1 MIFLAH
7 ADNER
12 RIYYGP
18 RALAALR
25 ALGDVRLNETG
36 SPLDGAAFAAAAAGC
51 TIIVA
56 DNKATAP
63 AELFD
68 AAPDLLAY
76 VHGHVDTRRIDVAA
90 ASRNGILVTRSIPTF
105 GPAVSELVIG
115 FMIDLSRG
123 ITRSTSAWRNGGA
136 PQIHL
141 SNQLGGQVLGI
152 IGYGHIG
159 RRLALIARA
168 FDMRVAVHDPYVT
181 IDPAEGVEPMGFD
194 ALLGASDFVVPL
206 AVATP
211 ETRHLIGGR
220 ALSLMKPT
228 AYLVNVSRGDLIDE
242 DALEAALDARAIAG
256 AALDVGSAPFQ
267 MPPDRLARRGDVL
280 ATPHIAG
287 VTPQA
292 NEGQAMETVR
302 QVAEILKGGI
312 PSGALNG
319 EHAARLRA
327 SRIPG

>member
-1 MIFLAH
+1 MILLAH
-7 ADNER
+7 ADDER

-25 ALGDVRLNETG
+25 ALAEVRLNESG
-36 SPLDGAAFAAAAAGC
+36 SPLDGRAFAEAAAGC
-51 TIIVA
+51 AVIVG
-56 DNKATAP
+56 DSKATAG

-68 AAPDLLAY
+68 DLPGLVAY

-90 ASRNGILVTRSIPTF
+90 ASRNGVLVTRSIATF

-123 ITRSTSAWRNGGA
+123 ITRSTMEWRSGGA
-136 PQIHL
+136 PKIHL
-141 SNQLGGQVLGI
+141 SNQLGGQTLGI

-159 RRLALIARA
+159 RHLAQMARA
-168 FDMRVAVHDPYVT
+168 FGMRVAVHDPYAAP
-181 IDPAEGVEPMGFD
+181 DSADGVEPMDLD
-194 ALLGASDFVVPL
+194 ALLGESDFVAPL

-211 ETRHLIGGR
+211 ETRHLIGCR

-228 AYLVNVSRGDLIDE
+228 ACLINVSRGDLVDE
-242 DALEAALDARAIAG
+242 DALEAALDAGTIAG

-267 MPPDRLARRGDVL
+267 MPPERLARRRDVL
-280 ATPHIAG
+280 ATPHIGG

-302 QVAEILKGGI
+302 QVAAILRGEI

-319 EHAARLRA
+319 DHAGRLRA
-327 SRIPG
+327 SRTRG

>member
-25 ALGDVRLNETG
+25 ALGDVRLNHTG
-36 SPLDGAAFAAAAAGC
+36 SPLDGRAFAEAAAGC
-51 TIIVA
+51 AIIVA
-56 DNKATAP
+56 DNKATAS
-63 AELFD
+63 ADLFD
-68 AAPDLLAY
+68 NLPGLVAY

-90 ASRNGILVTRSIPTF
+90 ASRNGVLVTRSIPTF

-115 FMIDLSRG
+115 FMIDLTRG
-123 ITRSTSAWRNGGA
+123 ITRSTLEWRSGGA
-136 PQIHL
+136 PAIHL
-141 SNQLGGQVLGI
+141 SNQLGGQTLGI

-159 RRLALIARA
+159 RRLAATARV
-168 FDMRVAVHDPYVT
+168 FGMRIAVHDPYVT
-181 IDPAEGVEPMGFD
+181 PDPADGVEPTGLD
-194 ALLGASDFVVPL
+194 ALLGESDFVVPL

-211 ETRHLIGGR
+211 ETRHLIGRR

-228 AYLVNVSRGDLIDE
+228 AYLINVSRGDLVDE
-242 DALEAALDARAIAG
+242 DALEAALDARTIAG

-267 MPPDRLARRGDVL
+267 MPPDRLARRPDVL
-280 ATPHIAG
+280 ATPHIGG

-302 QVAEILKGGI
+302 QVAAILKGES
-312 PSGALNG
+312 PSGALNPDRA
-319 EHAARLRA
+319 ERLKAFR
-327 SRIPG
+327 PPD